1 MQYFATEPNNGVFG
15 PASKL
20 VALSTERPA
29 SATARPLSA
38 TGRASR
44 AESGRTSALETGR
57 TSRTADEPARRRL
70 SSMPRPSPA
79 PRRSVGGRT
88 ALSPQKS
95 TPRTTPTRRP
105 PSTLPPLPPASFSQ
119 DDSFVFDEPP
129 PRPPTAAPDDL
140 LEQLALPSA
149 APLAEARREL
159 AEARAA
165 SAEQRARAAE
175 RELELEETRRR
186 ELADEARR
194 REALE
199 QRVAELQRQLTEALD
214 TATSAADAHEAL
226 EQRAAAHGERVLD
239 LEAALAAAQLRDEHR
254 PDDESD
260 ASRELALLHT
270 RIEQMMTAWNRERSE
285 LVERIDELEGAGR
298 ETISVVEQQLAA
310 AAAGEDTLRMRVREL
325 EAQLDAT
332 QDKSVTAAE
341 IDNASLREQLAHLE
355 DKAQALEDEL
365 SEARVAAELAAG
377 ARSTADA
384 ELADTL
390 RTARDDAARCSADA
404 DAARAEAAAAR
415 AALDEC
421 RAALERAHAE
431 MEALREAPRAVP
443 VASPRLT
450 APSFAPENEAS
461 DAEVLRERIAQ
472 LEREAEE
479 QRTRHAK
486 ELAELESLVESR
498 IFRENE
504 LETELEQL
512 KAAR

>member
-1 MQYFATEPNNGVFG
+1 M
-15 PASKL
+15 
-20 VALSTERPA
+20 
-29 SATARPLSA
+29 
-38 TGRASR
+38 
-44 AESGRTSALETGR
+44 
-57 TSRTADEPARRRL
+57 
-70 SSMPRPSPA
+70 
-79 PRRSVGGRT
+79 
-88 ALSPQKS
+88 
-95 TPRTTPTRRP
+95 
-105 PSTLPPLPPASFSQ
+105 
-119 DDSFVFDEPP
+119 
-129 PRPPTAAPDDL
+129 
-140 LEQLALPSA
+140 
-149 APLAEARREL
+149 
-159 AEARAA
+159 
-165 SAEQRARAAE
+165 
-175 RELELEETRRR
+175 
-186 ELADEARR
+186 
-194 REALE
+194 
-199 QRVAELQRQLTEALD
+199 AELQRQLTEALD